1 MVRVKKTE
9 EEKDIKAINTLKII
23 GAFVNIIGF
32 YIVIMLTAAAVLA
45 EVGASNALLQNNL
58 IETRITIAKNTYLT
72 TTIMMGIVLIYELI
86 NYVVYLYKSRYI
98 LILSVVIEIAT
109 LVVLCVFQGLQIVS
123 IPVYT
128 LVLPIISGIINYFIL
143 VLENNK

>member
-32 YIVIMLTAAAVLA
+32 YIVIMLTAASVLA
-45 EVGASNALLQNNL
+45 EVGASNALLENNL
-58 IETRITIAKNTYLT
+58 IETLNTIAKNTYLT